1 MDQWPSDCETVVMDI
16 RRNPFPSTFM
26 TAPGG
31 LEYLKM
37 PMGLVQSTPGGELIP
52 AGHHAIA
59 HPNGTITHQH
69 MTAQHA
75 AAAVGAQQHAR
86 GKAAATTAQA
96 INVAHPETHYVQA
109 NQVRYFPGFR
119 YSLWFPNFR

>member
-1 MDQWPSDCETVVMDI
+1 
-16 RRNPFPSTFM
+16 M
-26 TAPGG
+26 TASGG

-37 PMGLVQSTPGGELIP
+37 PMGLVQSTPTGELLP

-75 AAAVGAQQHAR
+75 AATVAAAASQQHVR
-86 GKAAATTAQA
+86 KAPAATTTHA
-96 INVAHPETHYVQA
+96 IVAHPETHYVQST
-109 NQVRYFPGFR
+109 QVRLSDSNWMPDTNTQLF
-119 YSLWFPNFR
+119 SVTSQ